1 MYYYVNCFLEKI
13 KKKAPQKNEEP
24 EIVFLISL
32 LILIDERIHPIQPI
46 KIRLSASRSSRTLS
60 RLEAICFKWMILPG
74 ILPEVIF
81 LFERV
86 FWGGI
91 SSSILELSDIFI
103 SRYKVY
109 TGAFTYQSLLA
120 SMTGSDKMDTEKPI
134 NRG

>member
-1 MYYYVNCFLEKI
+1 MLV
-13 KKKAPQKNEEP
+13 
-24 EIVFLISL
+24 
-32 LILIDERIHPIQPI
+32 DERIYLIQPI
-46 KIRLSASRSSRTLS
+46 KIRLSASRSSRTRS
-60 RLEAICFKWMILPG
+60 RLEAICFKWMILSG

-86 FWGGI
+86 FLGGI
-91 SSSILELSDIFI
+91 SSSILELIDIFI

-109 TGAFTYQSLLA
+109 TGAFTHQSLLA